1 MSVICVWQIEGALIE
16 CSECIISV
24 WQVEGAL
31 LECSDWVIS
40 VWQVEGALLECSVCH
55 LCLAGRGSIN

>member
-1 MSVICVWQIEGALIE
+1 MLFVWQVEGALIE

-24 WQVEGAL
+24 WQVEGSL
-31 LECSDWVIS
+31 IECSDWVIS
-40 VWQVEGALLECSVCH
+40 VWQVEGALLVCSVCH